1 MAEATITPG
10 VVSDWVLEVAPYT
23 DGTTPTA
30 FTRVRG
36 MTDYTPPGVEK
47 GREDDSDFDSGAW
60 ASQMATSLEYEAGG
74 TVKVPRATMT
84 VDPGQEIMRR
94 AGRNV
99 GEDGFVHFRTYK
111 KGATEGLIGLADC
124 GFKENGGSRTDFTT
138 AEFTLPG
145 RGALEEVVITSGTAP
160 AALTTTK

>member
-36 MTDYTPPGVEK
+36 IQDYTPPGVSK
-47 GREDDSDFDSGAW
+47 NLEDDSDFDSGAW
-60 ASQMATSLEYEAGG
+60 ASQVATGLEYEVTG
-74 TVKVPRATMT
+74 TVKVPRATMPA
-84 VDPGQEIMRR
+84 DPGQDIMRT
-94 AGRNV
+94 AGRGVAEN
-99 GEDGFVHFRTYK
+99 GFVHFRTYK
-111 KGATEGLIGLADC
+111 KGATDGVAGIADC
-124 GFKENGGSRTDFTT
+124 TFTEGGGSRTDLTT
-138 AEFTLPG
+138 AEFTLAG
-145 RGALEEVVITSGTAP
+145 RGALEPVTIPAGAAP

>member
-60 ASQMATSLEYEAGG
+60 ASQMATSLEYEASG
-74 TVKVPRATMT
+74 TVKVPRATMPA
-84 VDPGQEIMRR
+84 DPGQEIMRA

-111 KGATEGLIGLADC
+111 KGSTTGLLGVADC
-124 GFKENGGSRTDFTT
+124 GFKEGGGSRTDFTT

-145 RGALEEVVITSGTAP
+145 RGALEDVTIDAPAP